1 LLSNTDGKPKLISV
15 GLANVPYTFSQSDIK
30 NFTYQLFSNK
40 RDDIDKMIKVFD
52 NSMIESRHFTQPQEW
67 FFQTHSFVEKNDE
80 YVKNAFALSIDAIG
94 NCIAEID
101 AGLSD
106 FDHIIFVSSTG
117 ISTPSIDA
125 LIIND
130 LKLNPH
136 LKRSPVWGLGCVG
149 GAVGLSRA
157 MEYTTAFPKSSVL
170 LIALEICS
178 LSILRD
184 DYSKSNIVA
193 MALFSDGAAATL
205 VAGCEHRLHG
215 LRGIKLI
222 DSLTTTYYD
231 SLDVMGWEVVDA
243 GFKAIFSKDIPTIV
257 KKYVQEN
264 IAELLDIHNLSNNDI
279 KHYVF
284 HPGGIKVI
292 NSYEESLGLTEG
304 ALGHSRKVLRD
315 HGNMSSPTVLYVL
328 KEFLDSG
335 QYSVGDYGLISAL
348 GPGFSSEIILF
359 QVV

>member
-1 LLSNTDGKPKLISV
+1 LLSKTNGNPKLVSV
-15 GLANVPYTFSQSDIK
+15 GLADIPYCFSQSDIK
-30 NFTYQLFSNK
+30 SFAYQLFRDK

-67 FFQTHSFVEKNDE
+67 FFRTHSFVEKNEE
-80 YVKNAFALSIDAIG
+80 YVKKSSTLSLDAIG
-94 NCIAEID
+94 KCISEID
-101 AGLSD
+101 AELSD
-106 FDHIIFVSSTG
+106 FDHIIYISSTG

-125 LIIND
+125 IIIND
-130 LKLNPH
+130 LKLDPH

-157 MEYTTAFPKSSVL
+157 MEYTMAFPKRAVL
-170 LIALEICS
+170 VVALEICS

-205 VAGCEHRLHG
+205 VAGRKHRLYG

-231 SLDVMGWEVVDA
+231 SLDIMGWEIVDA

-257 KKYVQEN
+257 KKYVHEN
-264 IAELLDIHNLSNNDI
+264 IRELLEIYNLSINDI

-304 ALGHSRKVLRD
+304 ALNHSRKVLRE

-335 QYSVGDYGLISAL
+335 EYSAGDYGLISAL